1 MTAQKSGIRSAVVH
15 LEVDE
20 THTICIRSIGK
31 DDEGRLREGIAA
43 LSPRSRYLRFMSVA
57 PTPPDQVIDRLLD
70 VDGEHHLAWG
80 AIDMNAP
87 DHPAMGAVHAIRSD
101 TSGEVDM
108 SVAVLDRYQEAG
120 VGTLL
125 TAVLLV
131 DCHAHGIEVLQAQT
145 LAENDAAVRFLFRL
159 GGERLSTSSGVS
171 EFRLE
176 VEPALARL
184 RSNPRS
190 RALSDLFSQLAPYL
204 D

>member
-1 MTAQKSGIRSAVVH
+1 MTAPKSGIRSAVVH
-15 LEVDE
+15 LEVDRI
-20 THTICIRSIGK
+20 HKICIRSIGK
-31 DDEGRLREGIAA
+31 GDESRLREGIAA

-70 VDGEHHLAWG
+70 VDGQHHLAWG
-80 AIDMNAP
+80 AIDMSAAER
-87 DHPAMGAVHAIRSD
+87 PAIGAVHAIRSEP
-101 TSGEVDM
+101 SGEVDM
-108 SVAVLDRYQEAG
+108 SVAVLDKYQEAG

-131 DCHAHGIEVLQAQT
+131 DCHAHGIEALQAQT
-145 LAENDAAVRFLFRL
+145 LAENDAAIGFLSHL
-159 GGERLSTSSGVS
+159 GGKRLSTSSGVS

-176 VEPALARL
+176 VEPALSRL